1 MSRLC
6 LKKCQFSLKKC
17 CFEAQNLLVWFPWQ
31 PCIFS
36 KNEGKFQYIVFDP
49 LSENQV
55 FVKICDYAW
64 PHFGW
69 FLHGIALKIRY
80 ILNKYILHNKI
91 RYTCILNKDI
101 LHTKVRYILNK
112 DTLHTKVRYILNKD
126 ILHTK
131 IRYILN

>member
-1 MSRLC
+1 MFE
-6 LKKCQFSLKKC
+6 KVPISLKKC

-64 PHFGW
+64 PHFGC
-69 FLHGIALKIRY
+69 FLHGIALNTHICAGEMCLKLLIHVE
-80 ILNKYILHNKI
+80 IKAGL
-91 RYTCILNKDI
+91 
-101 LHTKVRYILNK
+101 
-112 DTLHTKVRYILNKD
+112 
-126 ILHTK
+126 TK
-131 IRYILN
+131 INST

>member
-69 FLHGIALKIRY
+69 FLHGIALNDSEQI
-80 ILNKYILHNKI
+80 
-91 RYTCILNKDI
+91 
-101 LHTKVRYILNK
+101 K
-112 DTLHTKVRYILNKD
+112 DTNLKVVYDFL
-126 ILHTK
+126 TGGGQ
-131 IRYILN
+131 